1 LKENKSKTQTTTTI
15 KNNKI
20 KDTVLP
26 MFIDSKAPEYSSS
39 FSTDFMKLLK
49 ENKSKTQTTNTIKNK
64 KINDTVDI
72 TLLCQ
77 ENELDQNGFLMTQT
91 IPSNPAYFGLAFGND
106 NNKKIGIYINLK
118 SCLTQFHYD
127 ISVIKERSED
137 KYNDFKQLFMNY
149 IETYSIIKLYRYHS
163 HDSNGTKTA
172 PDGFCGYRSLY
183 QLHKRINKQVSNPNW
198 SSKKLD
204 GFCANAD
211 PNLQNDFERESFI
224 AYLKSLQHNSKQSS
238 PIFYRAVNKVINFIE
253 TERRWEYKMF
263 PITSN
268 AWMNGDWLTYCFKNN
283 FTITGSSLLPTQSF
297 QNHYF
302 SGLADVANSS
312 ISDNYLGLYTHTEII
327 NILSGVFVTY
337 ENHHY
342 GVEPIHDKDNDISW
356 FEIALSD
363 VCNNM
368 YNELF
373 N

>member
-1 LKENKSKTQTTTTI
+1 
-15 KNNKI
+15 
-20 KDTVLP
+20 
-26 MFIDSKAPEYSSS
+26 
-39 FSTDFMKLLK
+39 
-49 ENKSKTQTTNTIKNK
+49 
-64 KINDTVDI
+64 
-72 TLLCQ
+72 
-77 ENELDQNGFLMTQT
+77 
-91 IPSNPAYFGLAFGND
+91 
-106 NNKKIGIYINLK
+106 
-118 SCLTQFHYD
+118 
-127 ISVIKERSED
+127 
-137 KYNDFKQLFMNY
+137 
-149 IETYSIIKLYRYHS
+149 
-163 HDSNGTKTA
+163 
-172 PDGFCGYRSLY
+172 
-183 QLHKRINKQVSNPNW
+183 
-198 SSKKLD
+198 
-204 GFCANAD
+204 
-211 PNLQNDFERESFI
+211 
-224 AYLKSLQHNSKQSS
+224 
-238 PIFYRAVNKVINFIE
+238 
-253 TERRWEYKMF
+253 MF

-283 FTITGSSLLPTQSF
+283 FTITGSSLLPTQSY